1 MIHYKYTVKKTTD
14 VSFRIIWSLLQKQYL
29 EISTACKEDSDL
41 FHPYSECNEYIS
53 SKTMPHK
60 CSNQGEFKKKDFPNG
75 NHIFHWFPFG
85 GATLS
90 LMVSCLLENGTDSFP
105 KEKGYHGKLPS
116 WKKIMTCEHTM
127 TWNPGGNDLLNLTYP
142 YSKWQW

>member
-60 CSNQGEFKKKDFPNG
+60 CSNQGELKKKGF
-75 NHIFHWFPFG
+75 
-85 GATLS
+85 
-90 LMVSCLLENGTDSFP
+90 
-105 KEKGYHGKLPS
+105 
-116 WKKIMTCEHTM
+116 
-127 TWNPGGNDLLNLTYP
+127 
-142 YSKWQW
+142 SKWKPYISLVSIWRCNFKSHGIMPAGKWNRFFSKGKRLPWKTAVMEKDHDL